1 MRSSLETSR
10 VTEYYLQK
18 QYGEAVQVEYVDITD
33 PAAQARFPEQVAL
46 AAERGLAFP
55 LVLIN
60 GELAL
65 VGSAHLFQ
73 VLPLVQRILEGE
85 QLTA

>member
-1 MRSSLETSR
+1 M
-10 VTEYYLQK
+10 TEYYLQK
-18 QYGEAVQVEYVDITD
+18 QYGAAVQVEYVDISD
-33 PAAQARFPEQVAL
+33 PSAQARFPEQVAM

-60 GELAL
+60 GELVL

-73 VLPLVQRILEGE
+73 VLPLVQEILEGE
-85 QLTA
+85 PAQ

>member
-1 MRSSLETSR
+1 VRSSLETSR

-18 QYGEAVQVEYVDITD
+18 QYGPAVQVEYVDISD
-33 PAAQARFPEQVAL
+33 PAAQARFPEQAAL
-46 AAERGLAFP
+46 AEEQGLAFP

-73 VLPLVQRILEGE
+73 VLPLVQSLLEGSQAAE
-85 QLTA
+85 